1 MAVSSD
7 IIRTWR
13 TPRAVMR
20 DLLAMGQR
28 EDRAVAYL
36 MAGCLL
42 IFIAQWPRLSRVAFL
57 TGDEFDRLIAY
68 ELLSWLIIWPLM
80 MYLVAGIIHLARWV
94 IWRNGQPWTAR
105 LALFWAVLAA
115 SPMGLLYGLMAGFL
129 GPGTG
134 TDLVGATWLGA
145 MVIFAVQGLREAG
158 QLDVA

>member
-13 TPRAVMR
+13 SPRAVMR

-57 TGDEFDRLIAY
+57 TGDEFDRLVAY
-68 ELLSWLIIWPLM
+68 ELLSWLIIWPLVL
-80 MYLVAGIIHLARWV
+80 YLVAAIIHLARWV
-94 IWRNGQPWTAR
+94 ICRKGAPWTAR

-129 GPGTG
+129 GSGTG
-134 TDLVGATWLGA
+134 TDLVGGIWLGA
-145 MVIFAVQGLREAG
+145 MAIFAIQGLREAG

>member
-13 TPRAVMR
+13 SPRAVMR

-57 TGDEFDRLIAY
+57 TGDEFDRLVAY
-68 ELLSWLIIWPLM
+68 ELLSWLIIWPLVL
-80 MYLVAGIIHLARWV
+80 YLVAAIIHLARWV
-94 IWRNGQPWTAR
+94 IWRKGAPWTAR

-129 GPGTG
+129 GSGTG
-134 TDLVGATWLGA
+134 TDLVGGIWLGA
-145 MVIFAVQGLREAG
+145 MAIFAIQGLREAG